1 MEIVA
6 APDTKGELRMDSR
19 ALAERMDNAHKS
31 VMELISRNAS
41 HFEAFGGVP
50 FETETRETRGGKQ
63 QVKFALLNEDQCY
76 FLLTLV
82 RNNDKTVPM
91 KAAVVAAFARARA
104 LAGGRNQSPPTPALI
119 SARGVAAA
127 LGIDA
132 KHAAI
137 KLNRAGL
144 RPTHHYLEPRCK
156 NPAYLFPLTEVQDRW
171 PEAAFSA
178 FTGDARPGTAPVRQ
192 AITASTSGKI
202 ARQHRPRLLPTDT
215 STEQLARR
223 LLSLEAQKRAVLKEL
238 AALA

>member
-19 ALAERMDNAHKS
+19 ALAERMDNQHASIVK
-31 VMELISRNAS
+31 LIDRNLG
-41 HFEAFGGVP
+41 HFERFGGVG
-50 FETETRETRGGKQ
+50 FEIQTLETKGGKQ
-63 QVKFALLNEDQCY
+63 ESRCAYLNEDQCY

-91 KAAVVAAFARARA
+91 KADVVAAFAKARA
-104 LAGGRNQSPPTPALI
+104 LAQCVTERYAPALI
-119 SARGVAAA
+119 SARGVAAG
-127 LGIDA
+127 LGCSA
-132 KHAAI
+132 KSAM
-137 KLNRAGL
+137 NRL
-144 RPTHHYLEPRCK
+144 SYRQIQPTHHCFEPVCGA
-156 NPAYLFPLTEVQDRW
+156 PTFLFPLEEVEAVW
-171 PEAAFSA
+171 PAGQFEPHRGEAL
-178 FTGDARPGTAPVRQ
+178 PGTAPVRQ
-192 AITASTSGKI
+192 AITASASGKI